1 MPFYNN
7 KLMYRKYLFILFL
20 SLSIFAFSQV
30 DNSKILFT
38 VNDQPVFAEEF
49 IRVYNKNIELIQD
62 DSQKDIDNYL
72 QLYINYKLKL
82 SEAYLR
88 KLDEKETYKN
98 ELSKY
103 AKQLQSSFLT
113 DKETEEK
120 LLLEAYERTKTEVDV
135 SHILI
140 RLEKDDNDTIDVYN
154 KIQKLRTL
162 LLNEDIDTLKKKY
175 HNGKDVIIENLGYF
189 SAFKMIYKFE
199 NVAYNTKVGEVSMPF
214 RTNFGYHILKVN
226 DKRESLGEVEVG
238 HIMAYKN
245 KQGAKEKIYGLYDS
259 IRKGSNFESLA
270 RKYSEDKNT
279 SFKGGR
285 LKAFSSGQLNSVEF
299 EDMAF
304 SLNNPNEVSPPVE
317 TRLGWHI
324 IKLYSK
330 TKLRPIEDMKSVLKN
345 KIKRSTRS
353 SIITDSFYQMLADKY
368 NVSYDNKV
376 LEYFESIISEDFFND
391 TWEIPENLDE
401 EKILV
406 QIRDRKYTFDDFA
419 AHIENNQGSK
429 NIKENIVNEL
439 YKDFLNKNLLSIYK
453 SNLEDDNKDYG
464 YILKEYKEGLLLFDL
479 MQDKIWGVASSDSI
493 KIKEFF
499 QSNKSKYSSFDQ
511 DKGEIIGDYQD
522 FLENNWINELKKKN
536 SVIIN
541 KKVLKQIKKSLKR

>member
-1 MPFYNN
+1 
-7 KLMYRKYLFILFL
+7 MYRKYIFISFI

-88 KLDEKETYKN
+88 KLDEKETYIN

-120 LLLEAYERTKTEVDV
+120 LLLEAYDRTKKEVNV

-140 RLEKDDNDTIDVYN
+140 RLEKDDNDTIQVYN
-154 KIQKLRTL
+154 KIQKLRTP
-162 LLNEDIDTLKKKY
+162 LLNANIDSIIKKH
-175 HNGKDVIIENLGYF
+175 HNGKDIIVENLGYF

-199 NVAYNTKVGEVSMPF
+199 NIAYNTDIGDVSMPF
-214 RTNFGYHILKVN
+214 RTRFGYHILKVN
-226 DKRESLGEVEVG
+226 DKRESLGEVNVG

-245 KQGAKEKIYGLYDS
+245 KPGAKEKIYSLYDS
-259 IRKGSNFESLA
+259 INKGSNFESLA
-270 RKYSEDKNT
+270 KKYSEDKNT

-285 LKAFSSGQLNSVEF
+285 LKAFSSGQLNSIEF
-299 EDMAF
+299 ENMAF
-304 SLNNPNEVSPPVE
+304 SLDKQNAISAPVE

-330 TKLRPIEDMKSVLKN
+330 TKLKSIDDMKSILKN
-345 KIKRSTRS
+345 KIKRSSRS
-353 SIITDSFYQMLADKY
+353 SIIADSFYKMLLDKY
-368 NVSYDNKV
+368 MVSYDNKY
-376 LEYFESIISEDFFND
+376 LEYFKSLINEDYFND
-391 TWEIPENLDE
+391 SWKIPENLDE

-406 QIRDRKYTFDDFA
+406 QIRDKKYTFDDFA
-419 AHIENNQGSK
+419 TYIEDNQGSK
-429 NIKENIVNEL
+429 NLKKNIVKEL
-439 YKDFLNKNLLSIYK
+439 YRDFLNKNLLFVYK
-453 SNLEDDNKDYG
+453 SNLENDNKDYG

-479 MQDKIWGVASSDSI
+479 MQDKVWGVAGNDSI
-493 KIKEFF
+493 KIKEFY
-499 QSNKSKYSSFDQ
+499 QKNKSKYSSFDK
-511 DKGEIIGDYQD
+511 DKGEIMRNYQD
-522 FLENNWINELKKKN
+522 FLENNWINELRKN
-536 SVIIN
+536 NSIVIN
-541 KKVLKQIKKSLKR
+541 KKVLKQIKKSLNR

>member
-62 DSQKDIDNYL
+62 DSQKDINNYL

-285 LKAFSSGQLNSVEF
+285 LKAFSSGQLNSV
-299 EDMAF
+299 
-304 SLNNPNEVSPPVE
+304 
-317 TRLGWHI
+317 
-324 IKLYSK
+324 
-330 TKLRPIEDMKSVLKN
+330 
-345 KIKRSTRS
+345 
-353 SIITDSFYQMLADKY
+353 
-368 NVSYDNKV
+368 
-376 LEYFESIISEDFFND
+376 
-391 TWEIPENLDE
+391 
-401 EKILV
+401 
-406 QIRDRKYTFDDFA
+406 
-419 AHIENNQGSK
+419 
-429 NIKENIVNEL
+429 
-439 YKDFLNKNLLSIYK
+439 
-453 SNLEDDNKDYG
+453 
-464 YILKEYKEGLLLFDL
+464 
-479 MQDKIWGVASSDSI
+479 
-493 KIKEFF
+493 
-499 QSNKSKYSSFDQ
+499 
-511 DKGEIIGDYQD
+511 
-522 FLENNWINELKKKN
+522 
-536 SVIIN
+536 
-541 KKVLKQIKKSLKR
+541 